1 MGLMGLS
8 DFVDALPSTP
18 MGLDLAEEAI
28 NDVIKQIDHEQ
39 EQLAPAH
46 FESAG
51 RISDSSF
58 GGADS
63 APMLALHYSRA
74 HEVIAKTLSG
84 IKDDLLAFQQA
95 CRDAKDEIIGAD
107 ESSADRM
114 RITQTAVEAL
124 EDGSQS
130 REGLH
135 NHHQAQQNQDVT
147 GARDS

>member
-1 MGLMGLS
+1 MGIMGLS

-18 MGLDLAEEAI
+18 KGLDLAEEAI
-28 NDVIKQIDHEQ
+28 DDVIKRIDAEQ
-39 EQLAPAH
+39 AKLVPAH
-46 FESAG
+46 FESAAM
-51 RISDSSF
+51 INDTSF

-63 APMLALHYSRA
+63 APVLALHYNRA

-95 CRDAKDEIIGAD
+95 CRDAKNEIIGAD
-107 ESSADRM
+107 ENSADRM
-114 RITQTAVEAL
+114 RITQPAVEAL

-135 NHHQAQQNQDVT
+135 DHHQAQQNQDVN
-147 GARDS
+147 GGRDA